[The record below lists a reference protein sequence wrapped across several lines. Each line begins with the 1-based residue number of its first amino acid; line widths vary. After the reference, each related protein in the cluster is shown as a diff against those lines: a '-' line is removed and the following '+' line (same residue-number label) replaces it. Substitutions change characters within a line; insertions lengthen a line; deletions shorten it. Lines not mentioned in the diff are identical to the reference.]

1 MKRFSHRIKPSLVC
15 LLTYVLCASSILQPM
30 AIYAVTAQAQQAS
43 SSEDE
48 TTTQDDATSQGD
60 AAVDD
65 SVADN
70 TTVWTGDD
78 ANASRPDEDDAFGFD
93 DGVDAGVDDDAT
105 VDEEPAEDVDT
116 GAAVDSSSV
125 ANSWRYE
132 NGERRSDLQDD
143 NAVDL
148 SVDAQAMHSLPSNAK
163 AQGIDVS
170 GYQKN
175 IDWQQV
181 KNAGIDFA
189 IIKIGNIDASEND
202 GWYTDSCFQ
211 RNISECERLGI
222 PYGVYAYSYAKSAGE
237 AQNGANHVIA
247 LLKGHHPTL
256 PVYIDL
262 EDDSTLNYAN
272 GYKATSDHSAN
283 MNHLD
288 YNASRSNQAAIAR
301 AFCDQVSAAGYT
313 PGVYS
318 GASWFKSILT
328 DSCFSTSGWNIWTAQ
343 YWYGKSYNQALSESP
358 QYPSKY
364 DCWQYSS
371 LATVPGISG
380 NVDINYWY
388 SSLSNNGGKQHVAC
402 TPHVANLGWLSR
414 VQDGA
419 TAGTTGRS
427 LALEALKVEVINA
440 EYSGSVQINAHV
452 SDIGWQGWKTST
464 GGTTGQAK
472 QMEAVRLQLT
482 GDLAQHYDIYYRVH
496 AADFGWMG
504 WAKNGESAGS
514 EGYAKRLEAVQVVLV
529 KKGQS
534 GPTSKGD
541 VSYAFKKKPMSIGV
555 TAHVANLGWRS
566 RVENGATAGTTG
578 RALAL
583 EALKVEV
590 LNAEYSGSVEINAH
604 VADIGWQGYSS
615 PSASM
620 GGTTGRAKQMEAVQL
635 RLTGELAQK
644 YDIWYRVHAAD
655 FGWMGWAKN
664 GESAGSE
671 GYAKRLE
678 AVQVVLVKKGQSG
691 PTSKGDVSYAFKKKP
706 MSIGVT
712 AHVANLGWRSRVE
725 NGATAGTT
733 GRALALEALKVEVLN
748 AEYSGSVEINA
759 HVADIGWQGYSS
771 PSASMGGTTGRA
783 KQMEAVQ
790 LRLTGE
796 LAQKY
801 DIWYRVHAADFGWMG
816 WAKNGESAGSEGCAK
831 RLEAVQVVL
840 VKKGG
845 SAPGSTDTPF
855 VTPPSVSYSS
865 LVNSSWQG
873 NAKDGATSG
882 TTGRSTPIRALSIG
896 ASSTLAGSVS
906 YSVHLSNLGWQGA
919 VSNGAK
925 TGSLNGSQAVQAI
938 KIQLTG
944 TMSTYFDIYYRV
956 HVDNF
961 GWLGWAKNGSP
972 AGTTSC
978 SINVQAYQVK
988 IVRKGGAA
996 PGGGTAYY
1004 SSTKGLPYIGYQNP
1018 SPYYQVSNQSVT
1030 IKNQG
1035 NGRFGYRTESRISY
1049 NATRNQL
1056 VEAMISRAYDYVGT
1070 TPYIWDYSC
1079 APGIGVDCAGLVM
1092 QCLYATGMNLGR
1104 YNPWDHYYTPGH
1116 NHYAN
1121 DMWNDSRF
1129 KHVSFS
1135 ERQRGDLICYPG
1147 HIAIYLGND
1156 QIIEANSPAVGVRVH
1171 SVYIGSSIRGC
1182 LRPFV

>member
-48 TTTQDDATSQGD
+48 TTTQDDATSQDD

-301 AFCDQVSAAGYT
+301 AFCNQVSAAGYT

-343 YWYGKSYNQALSESP
+343 YWYGKSYNQTLSESP

-388 SSLSNNGGKQHVAC
+388 SSLSNNGGKQYVAC

-482 GDLAQHYDIYYRVH
+482 GDLAQHYDIY
-496 AADFGWMG
+496 
-504 WAKNGESAGS
+504 
-514 EGYAKRLEAVQVVLV
+514 
-529 KKGQS
+529 
-534 GPTSKGD
+534 
-541 VSYAFKKKPMSIGV
+541 
-555 TAHVANLGWRS
+555 
-566 RVENGATAGTTG
+566 
-578 RALAL
+578 
-583 EALKVEV
+583 
-590 LNAEYSGSVEINAH
+590 
-604 VADIGWQGYSS
+604 
-615 PSASM
+615 
-620 GGTTGRAKQMEAVQL
+620 
-635 RLTGELAQK
+635 
-644 YDIWYRVHAAD
+644 YRVHAAD

>member
-189 IIKIGNIDASEND
+189 IIKIGNIDASEKD

-343 YWYGKSYNQALSESP
+343 YWYGKSYNQTLSESP

-671 GYAKRLE
+671 G
-678 AVQVVLVKKGQSG
+678 
-691 PTSKGDVSYAFKKKP
+691 
-706 MSIGVT
+706 
-712 AHVANLGWRSRVE
+712 
-725 NGATAGTT
+725 
-733 GRALALEALKVEVLN
+733 
-748 AEYSGSVEINA
+748 
-759 HVADIGWQGYSS
+759 
-771 PSASMGGTTGRA
+771 
-783 KQMEAVQ
+783 
-790 LRLTGE
+790 
-796 LAQKY
+796 
-801 DIWYRVHAADFGWMG
+801 
-816 WAKNGESAGSEGCAK
+816 CAK

-855 VTPPSVSYSS
+855 VAPPSVSYSS

-944 TMSTYFDIYYRV
+944 TMSRYFDIYYRV

-1079 APGIGVDCAGLVM
+1079 APGVGVDCAGLVM

-1156 QIIEANSPAVGVRVH
+1156 QIIEANSPSVGVRVH